1 MKAFNFRLKTL
12 MHLRES
18 ARQQSLKSYGESI
31 QDFNRLGKSLQ
42 DSEDQLKE
50 LQNYIKRKRSSDFY
64 GQDEQNHQRTVVESK
79 NKIIELHGE
88 LQNAKKI
95 QDAKRNLFLKA
106 DAEFKSLEKLKTMQ
120 KAEHS
125 RNQLKKEENEIDDII
140 GSRFAYNLNPPLS

>member
-42 DSEDQLKE
+42 DREDQLKE

-88 LQNAKKI
+88 LQNGQVEVVLAW
-95 QDAKRNLFLKA
+95 L
-106 DAEFKSLEKLKTMQ
+106 
-120 KAEHS
+120 
-125 RNQLKKEENEIDDII
+125 
-140 GSRFAYNLNPPLS
+140 